1 MAALRQLLSSIL
13 IAKQDI
19 EAAQSSEENN
29 GDEIVEQEVLKEKVE
44 SSELELKVLGKR
56 PSQFLEPPIFESA
69 IFCAFSVKKFD
80 WCDALAPLTRNRQSA
95 SSDPSLMQ
103 ETFIREEDEDDN
115 VEREGNAGEET
126 ESAAGDQIK
135 GN

>member
-1 MAALRQLLSSIL
+1 
-13 IAKQDI
+13 
-19 EAAQSSEENN
+19 
-29 GDEIVEQEVLKEKVE
+29 
-44 SSELELKVLGKR
+44 
-56 PSQFLEPPIFESA
+56 
-69 IFCAFSVKKFD
+69 KFD

-126 ESAAGDQIK
+126 ESAAEQANHNNRQKMLWSGGDIDMAASERGGIPVMPMRLK
-135 GN
+135 RVVTRCPGRTTLIINFSVT